1 MNNLNDTNEIWEF
14 NRLVDPE
21 HSWLDVPCADVRFA
35 DVVITSYSPRKKGR
49 VYLEEDVDMY
59 AFINALKAKGITVE
73 MNTVQIENFDVYIG
87 RYAQV

>member
-21 HSWLDVPCADVRFA
+21 HSWLDVPQADVRFA
-35 DVVITSYSPRKKGR
+35 DVQITSFSPRKKGR

-59 AFINALKAKGITVE
+59 MFINALKAKGITVE
-73 MNTVQIENFDVYIG
+73 MNTVRIENFDVYIG